1 VPIAFHYAARS
12 HVGLVRTDN
21 QDSGYA
27 GPHLLVV
34 ADGVGGHAGG
44 DIASSVAI
52 GQLVELDGESLG
64 GREASQELGRAIAS
78 ANTHLGGLVDE
89 RPELRGMGT
98 TVTALLRSR
107 NTLTLAHIGD
117 SRAYLLRG
125 DRFTQITRDHTFVQ
139 ALIDEGRITEDEASS
154 HPQRNL
160 VTRVLTGEPDDE
172 PDLGVREASPGD
184 RYLLCSDGLS
194 GFVATDTIEE
204 ILGRRDAPG
213 RTADTLIELALKA
226 GAPDNVTVIVADVVD
241 LQRADAPPT
250 QPQIV
255 GAASI
260 AQGGTRALPVSPAEK
275 AAALARDASGDGGV
289 TLAEE
294 GGHSRLGR
302 VLRAVG
308 ALVAVLVVLAA
319 GTYAAY
325 EWTQR
330 QVFVGEDGG
339 QVAIF
344 HGVSQK
350 VGPFALSSV
359 DEVTSIDVDDLPEY
373 FRTRVEETV
382 TVDSQED
389 AQQLVADLR
398 DEADACVIRRER
410 GQECG
415 TETGPSQTPT
425 PTSPTFPTLTSSTSP
440 DTRSTTRETP

>member
-1 VPIAFHYAARS
+1 MPIAFHYAARS
-12 HVGLVRTDN
+12 HVGLVRSEN

-52 GQLVELDGESLG
+52 GRLVELDGESLG
-64 GREASQELGRAIAS
+64 GREASQELGRAITS
-78 ANTHLGGLVDE
+78 ANTHLGSLVDE

-117 SRAYLLRG
+117 SRAYLLRE

-139 ALIDEGRITEDEASS
+139 ALIDEGRITEEEASS

-184 RYLLCSDGLS
+184 RYLICSDGLS

-204 ILGRRDAPG
+204 ILRRRDAPG
-213 RTADTLIELALKA
+213 RTADTLIDLALKA
-226 GAPDNVTVIVADVVD
+226 GAPDNVTAIVADVVD
-241 LQRADAPPT
+241 LQRSDAPPT

-275 AAALARDASGDGGV
+275 AAALAHDAAGGGGV

-294 GGHSRLGR
+294 GGHSRMGR
-302 VLRAVG
+302 VLRMAG
-308 ALVAVLVVLAA
+308 ALVAVVVVLAA

-325 EWTQR
+325 DWTQR

-339 QVAIF
+339 YVTIF

-359 DEVTSIDVDDLPEY
+359 DQVTTIDVDDLPEY

-382 TVDSQED
+382 TVDSRED
-389 AQQLVADLR
+389 AEQLVEDLR
-398 DEADACVIRRER
+398 DEADACVVRRQR
-410 GQECG
+410 GLECG
-415 TETGPSQTPT
+415 TETTPSQTPT
-425 PTSPTFPTLTSSTSP
+425 PTTPTFPTLSSSTSP
-440 DTRSTTRETP
+440 NTRSTTRETP